1 MVIEDKSML
10 GGYTGKILRV
20 NLTRRKTSIEALNKE
35 VVRKFV
41 GGKGLGA
48 KILYDS
54 LKPSIDPLGPENLL
68 IFVSG
73 PLTATLAPTSA
84 RWAVVTKSPLTNIF
98 LDCQVGGYFGVT
110 MKRAGFDC
118 IIVQGKANNPVYLWI
133 HDENAEIIDAQDLWG
148 KGCLETEIILKKR
161 LGENIN
167 VASIGPAG
175 ENLVRYACISVD
187 KYRQAGRGGAGA
199 VMGSKNLKAVAVQ
212 SAGYKIEYADP
223 EGFREAAKKAL
234 RIIKENSFIP
244 LRRKYGT
251 PIWINPINEVALL
264 PTRNF
269 RTGVFEKA
277 DEISGETMRSK
288 IFVKNGTCYNCVIQC
303 WKYTHVESGKYKVD
317 ELAGPEYESIAL
329 LGSNC
334 GVDSIEA
341 VAHANLLCDDLGL
354 DTISTGNTIAF
365 AMECFEKGLLTEKDT
380 EGLELKFGNAD
391 AEIEAV
397 KKIAYRKGIGNLL
410 AEGVQRASKKI
421 GKGSEEFAMHVKG
434 MEIPGYDPR
443 GAFGMALAYATSDR
457 GACHQRAWTVR
468 AEIEGKLTPRYSTK
482 GRAKFV
488 KEAQDERALCFSLV
502 LCDFAPLEVNH
513 FVELLNK
520 ATGFSFTVED
530 YLKTGERIW
539 NLTRLFNVRE
549 GMTRKDDILPPRFME
564 EPLPDGVAKGQV
576 ITKKMLD
583 EMLDEYYALRG
594 WDKNGIPTKEKLK
607 KLDLY

>member
-1 MVIEDKSML
+1 ML
-10 GGYTGKILRV
+10 GAYTGKILRV
-20 NLTRRKTSIEALNKE
+20 NLTTRKINMERLDEEKA
-35 VVRKFV
+35 RKFI

-54 LKPSIDPLGPENLL
+54 LKPGVNPLSPENIL
-68 IFVSG
+68 IFASG

-98 LDCQVGGYFGVT
+98 LDCQVGGYFGAA
-110 MKRAGFDC
+110 MKLAGFDC
-118 IIVQGKANNPVYLWI
+118 IIVEGKADKPVYLWV
-133 HDENAEIIDAQDLWG
+133 HDKNCEILDADFLWG
-148 KGCLETEIILKKR
+148 KGCFETEEILKKR
-161 LGENIN
+161 LGLNVR

-212 SAGYKIEYADP
+212 SSGHKIRYADP
-223 EGFREAAKKAL
+223 EGFRKAANEAL
-234 RIIKENSFIP
+234 RVIKENSFIP

-251 PIWINPINEVALL
+251 PIWVSPVNKAALL
-264 PTRNF
+264 PTKNF

-277 DEISGETMRSK
+277 DEISGETMRKK
-288 IFVKNGTCYNCVIQC
+288 IVFKDGTCYNCIIQC
-303 WKYTHVESGKYKVD
+303 WKYTHVKSGKYKFD

-334 GVDSIEA
+334 GVGSIEA
-341 VAHANLLCDDLGL
+341 VAYANMLCDNLGL

-365 AMECFEKGLLTEKDT
+365 AMECFEKGLLTLKDT
-380 EGLELKFGNAD
+380 DGINLKFGNAE
-391 AEIEAV
+391 AEFEMI
-397 KKIAYRKGIGNLL
+397 KKIANREGIGNLL
-410 AEGVQRASKKI
+410 GEGVRRASKKI
-421 GKGSEEFAMHVKG
+421 GKGSEKFAMHVKG
-434 MEIPGYDPR
+434 LEIPGYDPR

-468 AEIEGKLTPRYSTK
+468 AEISGELAPRFSTK

-488 KEAQDERALCFSLV
+488 KETQDERAMCFSLV
-502 LCDFAPLEVNH
+502 LCDFAPLKIEH
-513 FVELLNK
+513 FVKLLNT
-520 ATGFSFTVED
+520 ATGFNFTVED

-549 GMTRKDDILPPRFME
+549 GITREDDTLPPRFME
-564 EPLPDGVAKGQV
+564 EPLPEGVTKGQV
-576 ITKKMLD
+576 VTKEMLNQ
-583 EMLDEYYALRG
+583 MLDEYYTLRG
-594 WDKNGIPTKEKLK
+594 WDENGIPTKEKLK
-607 KLDLY
+607 ELELI

>member
-1 MVIEDKSML
+1 ML
-10 GGYTGKILRV
+10 GGYIGKILRV
-20 NLTRRKTSIEALNKE
+20 DLTERRISTEKLDAEIAK
-35 VVRKFV
+35 KFI

-54 LKPSIDPLGPENLL
+54 LKLGTDPLSPENIL
-68 IFVSG
+68 IFASG

-98 LDCQVGGYFGVT
+98 LDCQVGGYFGAA
-110 MKRAGFDC
+110 MKLAGFDC
-118 IIVQGKANNPVYLWI
+118 IIMEGKADSPVYLWV
-133 HDENAEIIDAQDLWG
+133 HDGNAEILNAGDLWG
-148 KGCLETEIILKKR
+148 KGCFETENTLKKR
-161 LGENIN
+161 LGENAH

-199 VMGSKNLKAVAVQ
+199 VMGSKNLKAVAVR
-212 SAGYKIEYADP
+212 SASYKIEYADP

-234 RIIKENSFIP
+234 KVIRENSFIP

-251 PIWINPINEVALL
+251 PIWVAPVNKAALL

-277 DEISGETMRSK
+277 ENISGETMRDK
-288 IFVKNGTCYNCVIQC
+288 IVVKDGTCYNCIIQC

-329 LGSNC
+329 LGSDC
-334 GVDSIEA
+334 GVGSIEA
-341 VAHANLLCDDLGL
+341 VAHASMLCDDLGL
-354 DTISTGNTIAF
+354 DTISTGNSIAF
-365 AMECFEKGLLTEKDT
+365 AMECYERGLLTVEDT
-380 EGLELKFGNAD
+380 DGLELKFGNAD
-391 AEIEAV
+391 AEIEMV
-397 KKIAYRKGIGNLL
+397 KKIAYRKGLGNLL
-410 AEGVQRASKKI
+410 AEGVRRASKKI
-421 GKGSEEFAMHVKG
+421 GDGSEKFAMHVKG
-434 MEIPGYDPR
+434 LEIPGYDPR

-468 AEIEGKLTPRYSTK
+468 AEIEGKLEPRFSTK
-482 GRAKFV
+482 GRARFV
-488 KEAQDERALCFSLV
+488 KETQDERAMCFSLV
-502 LCDFAPLEVNH
+502 LCDFAPLEVKH

-520 ATGFSFTVED
+520 ATGFNFTVED

-549 GMTRKDDILPPRFME
+549 GITRKDDTLPPRFME
-564 EPLPDGVAKGQV
+564 EPLPEGATKGQV
-576 ITKKMLD
+576 VTKEMLD
-583 EMLDEYYALRG
+583 EMLGEYYALRG
-594 WDKNGIPTKEKLK
+594 WDKNGVPTEEKLK
-607 KLDLY
+607 ELGLYS

>member
-1 MVIEDKSML
+1 ML
-10 GGYTGKILRV
+10 GGYIGKILRV
-20 NLTRRKTSIEALNKE
+20 DLTERRISTEKLDAEIAK
-35 VVRKFV
+35 KFI

-54 LKPSIDPLGPENLL
+54 LKLGTDPLSPENIL
-68 IFVSG
+68 IFASG

-98 LDCQVGGYFGVT
+98 LDCQVGGYFGAA
-110 MKRAGFDC
+110 MKLAGFDC
-118 IIVQGKANNPVYLWI
+118 IIMEGKADSPVYLWV
-133 HDENAEIIDAQDLWG
+133 HDGNAEILNAGDLWG
-148 KGCLETEIILKKR
+148 KGCFETENTLKKR
-161 LGENIN
+161 LGESAH

-199 VMGSKNLKAVAVQ
+199 VMGSKNLKAVAVR
-212 SAGYKIEYADP
+212 SASYKIEYADP

-234 RIIKENSFIP
+234 KVIRENSFIP

-251 PIWINPINEVALL
+251 PVWVAPVNKAALL

-277 DEISGETMRSK
+277 ENISGETMRDK
-288 IFVKNGTCYNCVIQC
+288 IVVKDGTCYNCIIQC

-329 LGSNC
+329 LGSDC
-334 GVDSIEA
+334 GVGSIEA
-341 VAHANLLCDDLGL
+341 VAHASMLCDDLGL
-354 DTISTGNTIAF
+354 DTISTGNSIAF
-365 AMECFEKGLLTEKDT
+365 AMECYERGLLTAEDT
-380 EGLELKFGNAD
+380 DGLELKFGNAD
-391 AEIEAV
+391 AEIEMV
-397 KKIAYRKGIGNLL
+397 KKIAYRKGLGNLL
-410 AEGVQRASKKI
+410 AEGVRRASKKI
-421 GKGSEEFAMHVKG
+421 GDGSERFAMHVKG
-434 MEIPGYDPR
+434 LEIPGYDPR

-468 AEIEGKLTPRYSTK
+468 AEIEGKLEPRFSTK
-482 GRAKFV
+482 GRARFV
-488 KEAQDERALCFSLV
+488 KETQDERAMCFSLV
-502 LCDFAPLEVNH
+502 LCDFAPLEVKH

-520 ATGFSFTVED
+520 ATGFNFTVED

-549 GMTRKDDILPPRFME
+549 GITRKDDTLPPRFME
-564 EPLPDGVAKGQV
+564 EPLPEGATKGQV
-576 ITKKMLD
+576 VTKEMLD

-594 WDKNGIPTKEKLK
+594 WDKNGVPTEEKLK
-607 KLDLY
+607 ELGLYS